1 MSTIT
6 VEISIDE
13 FSTDVL
19 LNEIESRLKIQFYKD
34 EITKRLREMLKSK
47 YILDNQLLKP
57 KNIIE
62 ESKIKFFIENFDHIS
77 EEDLETIV
85 RSKNK

>member
-6 VEISIDE
+6 VEVSIDE
-13 FSTDVL
+13 FSTDAL
-19 LNEIESRLKIQFYKD
+19 LNEIESRLKIQLYKD
-34 EITKRLREMLKSK
+34 EMTKRLREMLKSK

-57 KNIIE
+57 QNIME

-85 RSKNK
+85 RSKN

>member
-19 LNEIESRLKIQFYKD
+19 LNEIESRLKNQFYKD
-34 EITKRLREMLKSK
+34 ETTKRLREMLKSK

-57 KNIIE
+57 QNIME

-85 RSKNK
+85 RSKN

>member
-57 KNIIE
+57 QNIME

-85 RSKNK
+85 RSKN